1 MFVMNLNGIIKRN
14 LHDKLRIDWIMCEY
28 PTYTHF
34 LEFTELK
41 YRLTSRS
48 VDFSEPTPNSF
59 MSRIKY
65 MLDERSF
72 AFSFETVL

>member
-1 MFVMNLNGIIKRN
+1 MFLMNLNGIVKRN
-14 LHDKLRIDWIMCEY
+14 LHDNLRIYWIMGEY

-41 YRLTSRS
+41 YRLTFLS
-48 VDFSEPTPNSF
+48 VDFYEPKPNSF
-59 MSRIKY
+59 MSRITY

-72 AFSFETVL
+72 GFSFETLL

>member
-1 MFVMNLNGIIKRN
+1 MFVMNLNGIVKRN
-14 LHDKLRIDWIMCEY
+14 LHDNLRIYWIMGEY

-41 YRLTSRS
+41 YRLTFRS
-48 VDFSEPTPNSF
+48 VDFSEPTLNSF

-65 MLDERSF
+65 MLEERSF
-72 AFSFETVL
+72 VFSFETVL